1 MYFPAI
7 DAKPSRTT
15 PFVSNGG
22 PYQELDKWNKK
33 GKRNNEKQNVMA
45 SIPFDP
51 LSFLRKI
58 GVFVDVVIFVFLS
71 TIYSRVKKSMA
82 IISRIR
88 ATRTAL
94 FRSPFS
100 QAVKIPVVNVLILK
114 Y

>member
-1 MYFPAI
+1 MV
-7 DAKPSRTT
+7 DHAKSWI
-15 PFVSNGG
+15 NGI
-22 PYQELDKWNKK
+22 KK
-33 GKRNNEKQNVMA
+33 EKRNNEKQNVMA

-58 GVFVDVVIFVFLS
+58 GVFVDVVIFCFPFNHLLKS
-71 TIYSRVKKSMA
+71 KKSMA